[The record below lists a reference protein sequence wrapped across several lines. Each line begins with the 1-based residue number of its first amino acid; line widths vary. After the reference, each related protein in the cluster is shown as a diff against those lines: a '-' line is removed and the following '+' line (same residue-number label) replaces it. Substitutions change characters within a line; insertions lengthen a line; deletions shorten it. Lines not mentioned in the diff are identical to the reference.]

1 MSLIKANAVQVG
13 QSTTATQNFTLA
25 VPSSPDGTIKLAR
38 GNSGATT
45 QDVMSVS
52 NAGVVSFPQGL
63 GNISNSTAIATGSTT
78 ARSLANRF
86 ADVVNVKDFG
96 AVGDGVTDD
105 TAAIQTAINAATGKQ
120 LILPSGTYKIS
131 GTLILLNS
139 IYIVGYGQ
147 CTLQQSQANTT
158 IIRIGDGTLANRRGD
173 FSIENL
179 TFTTTSS
186 AAWTSAYVIDVQF
199 AFFIE
204 FKNLDIFGYVSSVKK
219 MWGGI
224 RLFKAMRFKAE
235 RCFMRGLIGDCV
247 YTLGET
253 GGLNYCI
260 DLTFENCYFDDFVGN
275 GFYFDDFTLGTFLY
289 NCVMVSSV
297 GNSLITYDISSSEKS
312 NHYVYGLNAE
322 AGGTM
327 NGILINSASLVQI
340 QNGWFQVGSTKNA
353 IYLGPNATG
362 IQIQGLWTTEG
373 RWLIEG
379 KNISITDG
387 YIGSLLPDSS
397 YAMTIDGASGK
408 SNAVDIR
415 STTIDQFT
423 GGGINLLN
431 QPVRVSING
440 VRFFSVSQPYINGSN
455 YTGGPIIEGVASNL
469 QINGSQF
476 VTAANTMSFGY
487 GREMWQITG
496 ATLIQ
501 NITAQAPGRRLYLQA
516 GTGGITF
523 TTGGNIQFNTAALN
537 QFNVVEFICDGT
549 TWFEIGR

>member
-13 QSTTATQNFTLA
+13 QSPTATQNFTLA

-45 QDVMSVS
+45 QDVMNVS

-63 GNISNSTAIATGSTT
+63 GNISNSTAISTGSTT

-96 AVGDGVTDD
+96 AVGDGVADD
-105 TAAIQTAINAATGKQ
+105 TAAIQAAINAATGKQ
-120 LILPSGTYKIS
+120 LVLPSGTYKIS
-131 GTLILLNS
+131 GTLNLLNS

-158 IIRIGDGTLANRRGD
+158 SIRIGDGTLANRFGD
-173 FSIENL
+173 VSIENI

-199 AFFIE
+199 AYFIE

-253 GGLNYCI
+253 GGINYCI
-260 DLTFENCYFDDFVGN
+260 DLTFENCYFDDFQNN

-289 NCVMVSSV
+289 NCVMASSV

-322 AGGTM
+322 CHSTM
-327 NGILINSASLVQI
+327 NGIIINSASQVQI
-340 QNGWFQVGSTKNA
+340 QNGWIQVGSTKNA
-353 IYLGPNATG
+353 VYIGQNAGG
-362 IQIQGLWTTEG
+362 IQIQGFWTTEG

-397 YAMTIDGASGK
+397 YAVTIDGTSGK
-408 SNAVDIR
+408 ADVVDIR
-415 STTIDQFT
+415 NTTIDQFT

-431 QPVRVSING
+431 QPTRMSING
-440 VRFFSVSQPYINGSN
+440 VRFYSVSQPYINGSG
-455 YTGGPIIEGVASNL
+455 YAGGPIIEGVASNL
-469 QINGSQF
+469 QANGSQF
-476 VTAANTMSFGY
+476 VTAANTITFGF
-487 GREMWQITG
+487 GREFWQITG
-496 ATLIQ
+496 ATIIE
-501 NITAQAPGRRLYLQA
+501 NITAQNPGRKLYLQA
-516 GTGGITF
+516 GTGGVTF
-523 TTGGNIQFNTAALN
+523 TNTGNIRLN
-537 QFNVVEFICDGT
+537 SNSLSAFDVIELICDGQN
-549 TWFEIGR
+549 WFEIGR

>member
-1 MSLIKANAVQVG
+1 MARKKISQLESATDVTASDFIQIVDVEDSDMAVSGTNKKA
-13 QSTTATQNFTLA
+13 TAQLLA
-25 VPSSPDGTIKLAR
+25 NELGKLT
-38 GNSGATT
+38 NVT
-45 QDVMSVS
+45 
-52 NAGVVSFPQGL
+52 
-63 GNISNSTAIATGSTT
+63 ATGSTT

-86 ADVVNVKDFG
+86 ADTVNVKDFG
-96 AVGDGVTDD
+96 AVGDGVWDD
-105 TAAIQTAINAATGKQ
+105 TAAIQAAINAATGKQ
-120 LILPSGTYKIS
+120 LVLPSGIYKIS
-131 GTLILLNS
+131 GTLNLLNS
-139 IYIVGYGQ
+139 IYIVGYGK

-158 IIRIGDGTLANRRGD
+158 SIRIGDGTLANRFGD
-173 FSIENL
+173 VSIENI
-179 TFTTTSS
+179 TFTTTSA
-186 AAWTSAYVIDVQF
+186 AAWTTAYVIDVQF

-204 FKNLDIFGYVSSVKK
+204 FKNLDIYGYVSSVKK

-253 GGLNYCI
+253 GGSNYCI
-260 DLTFENCYFDDFVGN
+260 DLTFENCYFDDFQNN

-322 AGGTM
+322 ATSTM
-327 NGILINSASLVQI
+327 NGIIINSASQVQI

-353 IYLGPNATG
+353 IYLGQNATG

-397 YAMTIDGASGK
+397 YAVTIDGTSGK
-408 SNAVDIR
+408 ADVVDIR
-415 STTIDQFT
+415 NTTIDQFT

-431 QPVRVSING
+431 QPERVSING
-440 VRFFSVSQPYINGSN
+440 VRFYSVSQPYINGSG
-455 YTGGPIIEGVASNL
+455 YAGGPIIEGVASNL
-469 QINGSQF
+469 QANGVQF
-476 VTAANTMSFGY
+476 VTSANTMTFGF
-487 GREMWQITG
+487 GREFWQITG
-496 ATLIQ
+496 ATIIE
-501 NITAQAPGRRLYLQA
+501 NITAQNPGRKLYLQA
-516 GTGGITF
+516 GTGGVTF
-523 TTGGNIQFNTAALN
+523 TNTGNIRLN
-537 QFNVVEFICDGT
+537 SNSLSEFDVIEVICNGQN
-549 TWFEIGR
+549 WFEIGR

>member
-1 MSLIKANAVQVG
+1 MSKKISEL
-13 QSTTATQNFTLA
+13 TTATTVTVDDLLQVVDIEDTTMA
-25 VPSSPDGTIKLAR
+25 VSGTNKKITAR
-38 GNSGATT
+38 T
-45 QDVMSVS
+45 
-52 NAGVVSFPQGL
+52 L
-63 GNISNSTAIATGSTT
+63 GNNLPVTATGSS
-78 ARSLANRF
+78 ASRSLKDRF
-86 ADVVNVKDFG
+86 ADTVNVKDFG
-96 AVGDGVTDD
+96 AVGDGVADD
-105 TAAIQTAINAATGKQ
+105 TAAIQAAINAATGKQ
-120 LILPSGTYKIS
+120 LILPSGIYKIS

-147 CTLQQSQANTT
+147 CTLQQSQSNTT
-158 IIRIGDGTLANRRGD
+158 IIRIGDGTLANRFGD
-173 FSIENL
+173 VSIENI

-199 AFFIE
+199 AYFIE
-204 FKNLDIFGYVSSVKK
+204 FKNLDIYGYVSSVKK

-247 YTLGET
+247 YTLGQT
-253 GGLNYCI
+253 GGSNYCI
-260 DLTFENCYFDDFVGN
+260 DLTFENCYFDDFQNN

-297 GNSLITYDISSSEKS
+297 GNSLITYNISSSEKS
-312 NHYVYGLNAE
+312 NHCVYGLNAE

-340 QNGWFQVGSTKNA
+340 QNGWIQVGSTKNA
-353 IYLGPNATG
+353 VYIGQNAGG

-397 YAMTIDGASGK
+397 YAMTIDGTSGK
-408 SNAVDIR
+408 ADVVDIR
-415 STTIDQFT
+415 STTIDQFA

-431 QPVRVSING
+431 QPTRVSING
-440 VRFFSVSQPYINGSN
+440 VRFYSVSQPYINGSG
-455 YTGGPIIEGVASNL
+455 YAGGPIIEGVASNL
-469 QINGSQF
+469 QENGSQF
-476 VTAANTMSFGY
+476 VTAASTMSFGY

-496 ATLIQ
+496 ATVIE
-501 NITAQAPGRRLYLQA
+501 NITAQAPSRRLYLQA

-523 TTGGNIQFNTAALN
+523 TNTGNIRLN
-537 QFNVVEFICDGT
+537 SNSVSAFDVIELICDGQN
-549 TWFEIGR
+549 WFEIGR